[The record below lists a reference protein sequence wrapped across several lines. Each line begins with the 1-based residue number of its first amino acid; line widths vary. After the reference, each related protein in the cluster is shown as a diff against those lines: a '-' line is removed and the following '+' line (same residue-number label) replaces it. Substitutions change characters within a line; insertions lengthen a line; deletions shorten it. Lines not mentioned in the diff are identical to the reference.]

1 MIVSK
6 FTNLNEWKLGRSHIV
21 CKIVKMFIHPPCVT
35 NQKVSAWTYVILFR
49 HLFIL
54 NRKIETQVDGRIIF
68 FVFINGTRV
77 SIYIYIYISLFPPW
91 FEDLHTYVTHFRT
104 RICWDLSA
112 MKNKPLLL
120 HYSLESIRNH
130 WTWRSVRQTWTH
142 RVTWQAW
149 VRSPSVRN
157 ISSCQMMTSKQI
169 S

>member
-54 NRKIETQVDGRIIF
+54 NRKIETQVDGRIIC

-77 SIYIYIYISLFPPW
+77 SIYIYIYIFIPSMIWRFTYICYTFSNTYLLRFVCNEKQTTFSTLFA
-91 FEDLHTYVTHFRT
+91 
-104 RICWDLSA
+104 RIH
-112 MKNKPLLL
+112 KKPL
-120 HYSLESIRNH
+120 NM
-130 WTWRSVRQTWTH
+130 
-142 RVTWQAW
+142 A
-149 VRSPSVRN
+149 
-157 ISSCQMMTSKQI
+157 ISASSMDS
-169 S
+169 